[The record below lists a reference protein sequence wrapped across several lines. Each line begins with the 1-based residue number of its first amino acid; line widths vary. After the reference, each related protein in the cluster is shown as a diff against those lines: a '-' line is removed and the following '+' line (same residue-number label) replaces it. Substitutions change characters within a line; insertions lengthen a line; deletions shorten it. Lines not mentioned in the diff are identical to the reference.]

1 MILIQENNNDNR
13 IGTTLLKSKSYQL
26 NTLILKKEKIL
37 QKKKAKNEWPIYRLK
52 NQTRNFSKQFK
63 KIEIHI

>member
-1 MILIQENNNDNR
+1 MIIMILIQENNNDNR

-37 QKKKAKNEWPIYRLK
+37 QKKKGKKRVTYLQI
-52 NQTRNFSKQFK
+52 K
-63 KIEIHI
+63 KIRLVISLNNSRK

>member
-1 MILIQENNNDNR
+1 MIIMILIQENNNDNR

-37 QKKKAKNEWPIYRLK
+37 QKKKG
-52 NQTRNFSKQFK
+52 K
-63 KIEIHI
+63 KRVTYLQIKKSDS